1 MTKSEFVQKATI
13 AGIEA
18 GKHPS
23 IAIRDAQFAASEL
36 ERNGL
41 LFTFEFNIIP
51 AGTFPTYPTYPTYPM
66 PGGPFYITCED
77 KGI

>member
-1 MTKSEFVQKATI
+1 MTRNEFIQKATV

-36 ERNGL
+36 ERCGQYFQVDWNVTVL
-41 LFTFEFNIIP
+41 PNPIYPYSPYTPFQI
-51 AGTFPTYPTYPTYPM
+51 TY
-66 PGGPFYITCED
+66 I
-77 KGI
+77 